1 MRLNDPEL
9 VRRQYETEAGLAV
22 RRGAVARFR
31 EGPDAVDA
39 ALLAAVAAPARGRV
53 LEVGCGMGQF
63 AERML
68 AELNVDLVAVDQ
80 SPRMVELAQERGID
94 ACVGDAQSLD
104 FQDGEFDCVVAN
116 WMLYHVD
123 DLELALSEFARVLA
137 PGGRLVAATVGEKH
151 MYEVWSLTGFLPP
164 LRQFSRENGEE
175 TLRRHFARVERVD
188 VDAIL
193 VFPDVA
199 SIHDYID
206 STFFSAAVP
215 RPLPEPDV
223 PFRSRT
229 VNAVFVAE
237 KAA

>member
-1 MRLNDPEL
+1 
-9 VRRQYETEAGLAV
+9 
-22 RRGAVARFR
+22 
-31 EGPDAVDA
+31 
-39 ALLAAVAAPARGRV
+39 
-53 LEVGCGMGQF
+53 MGQF

-68 AELNVDLVAVDQ
+68 AELDLDLVAVDQ
-80 SPRMVELAQERGID
+80 SPRMVELARDRGVD
-94 ACVGDAQSLD
+94 ACVGDAQELEFD
-104 FQDGEFDCVVAN
+104 DGRFDCVVAN

-123 DLELALSEFARVLA
+123 DLDLALAEFARVLV
-137 PGGRLVAATVGEKH
+137 PGGRLVAATIGEQH
-151 MYEVWSLTGFLPP
+151 MHDVWSLTGFVPP
-164 LRQFSRENGEE
+164 QRQFSKENGEE
-175 TLRRHFARVERVD
+175 ALRRHFVRVERVD
-188 VDAIL
+188 VNAIL

-206 STFFSAAVP
+206 STFFSATVP

>member
-1 MRLNDPEL
+1 VKLNDPDL

-22 RRGAVARFR
+22 RRDAVERFR

-39 ALLAAVAAPARGRV
+39 ALLAAIAAPAPRRL

-63 AERML
+63 AERMQ
-68 AELNVDLVAVDQ
+68 AELEVDLIAVDL
-80 SPRMVELAQERGID
+80 SPRMVELARRRGVD
-94 ACVGDAQSLD
+94 AHVGDAQKLD
-104 FQDGEFDCVVAN
+104 FQDGGFDCVVAN

-123 DLELALSEFARVLA
+123 DLDRALSEFVRVLV
-137 PGGRLVAATVGEKH
+137 PGGRLVAATIGEGH
-151 MYEVWSLTGFLPP
+151 MSDVWNLTGFLPP

-175 TLRRHFARVERVD
+175 MLRRHFDRVERLD

-199 SIHDYID
+199 SIHDYIE

-215 RPLPEPDV
+215 RPLPAPDV

-229 VNAVFVAE
+229 VNAIFVAE
-237 KAA
+237 KDA

>member
-9 VRRQYETEAGLAV
+9 VRRQYATEAGLAV

-31 EGPDAVDA
+31 EGPDAVDV
-39 ALLAAVAAPARGRV
+39 ALLAAVDAQAPRRV

-63 AERML
+63 AKRML
-68 AELNVDLVAVDQ
+68 AEPDVDLVAVDQ
-80 SPRMVELAQERGID
+80 SRRMVELARERGID
-94 ACVGDAQSLD
+94 ARSGDAQELD
-104 FQDGEFDCVVAN
+104 FEDAQFDCVVAN

-123 DLELALSEFARVLA
+123 DLDLALTEFARVLV
-137 PGGRLVAATVGEKH
+137 PGGRLVAATIGEQH
-151 MYEVWSLTGFLPP
+151 MYDVWSLTGFLPP

-175 TLRRHFARVERVD
+175 VLRRHFARVERVD

-193 VFPDVA
+193 VFPDIA

-215 RPLPEPDV
+215 RPLPDPDV

-229 VNAVFVAE
+229 VNSVFVAE